1 MQLHEWQRAMQTA
14 VVSGQDH
21 SRLSLRSTGID
32 RRIGLG
38 IYQHAYR
45 ARLLEALQCN
55 FPALHQLLG
64 DDHFALAGHGFR
76 RRQPPT
82 QASIRW
88 FGEGFSDYLAGTAPF
103 SDCPAM
109 AELARFEWALRHT
122 IDAADAQRIET
133 QQLQAVAPE
142 QWHTLQFDL
151 HPSLQMLSLHWNV
164 PFIWQALMDEQT
176 PPAPESVS
184 RTWLIYRQTD
194 RVSAWR
200 SVEEDE
206 ADALAYLAAGNAF
219 GALCERLF
227 RETGDVDTAVGRA
240 AVWLRTWVEQGL
252 LTARATDGSQESV

>member
-21 SRLSLRSTGID
+21 PRLSLRTSGID
-32 RRIGLG
+32 RRTGLG
-38 IYQHAYR
+38 IYQYAYR

-55 FPALHQLLG
+55 FPALHRLLG

-76 RRQPPT
+76 HQHPPT
-82 QASIRW
+82 HASIRW
-88 FGEGFSDYLAGTAPF
+88 FGNGFSDYLAETSPF

-133 QQLQAVAPE
+133 QDLQAVAPE
-142 QWHTLQFDL
+142 QWHSLLFDL
-151 HPSLQMLSLHWNV
+151 HPSLQLLCLDWNV

-176 PPAPESVS
+176 PPPPESMCQ
-184 RTWLIYRQTD
+184 TWLVYRQPD

-200 SVEEDE
+200 SVEEGE
-206 ADALAYLAAGNAF
+206 AAALEYLAAGNSF
-219 GALCERLF
+219 GALCERLW
-227 RETGDVDTAVGRA
+227 RESGDADAAVGRA

-252 LTARATDGSQESV
+252 LTVRATADAQ

>member
-1 MQLHEWQRAMQTA
+1 MQLHEWQRGMQTA

-21 SRLSLRSTGID
+21 PRLSLRTTGID
-32 RRIGLG
+32 RRTGLG
-38 IYQHAYR
+38 IYQYAYR

-76 RRQPPT
+76 HRQPPT
-82 QASIRW
+82 RASIRW
-88 FGEGFSDYLAGTAPF
+88 FGEGFSRYLAETAPF

-142 QWHTLQFDL
+142 AWHALLFDL
-151 HPSLQMLSLHWNV
+151 HPSLQLLFFDWNV

-176 PPAPESVS
+176 PPAPKACP
-184 RTWLIYRQTD
+184 RPGWYTD
-194 RVSAWR
+194 NSTRFQPGAAWK
-200 SVEEDE
+200 
-206 ADALAYLAAGNAF
+206 
-219 GALCERLF
+219 C
-227 RETGDVDTAVGRA
+227 
-240 AVWLRTWVEQGL
+240 LRRMPWHTL
-252 LTARATDGSQESV
+252 LRATHSVPCVNDCGVNPMMPMGRWARRRCGCGAGSNRGCSQPVQQLTRNS

>member
-21 SRLSLRSTGID
+21 PRLSLRTTGID
-32 RRIGLG
+32 RRTGLG
-38 IYQHAYR
+38 IYQYAYR

-55 FPALHQLLG
+55 YPALHRLLG

-76 RRQPPT
+76 HRHPPT
-82 QASIRW
+82 HASIRW
-88 FGEGFSDYLAGTAPF
+88 FGEGFADYLAETSPF

-133 QQLQAVAPE
+133 QDLQAVAPD
-142 QWHTLQFDL
+142 QWHSLLFGL
-151 HPSLQMLSLHWNV
+151 HPSLQLLSLAWNV

-176 PPAPESVS
+176 PPAPESMCQ
-184 RTWLIYRQTD
+184 TWLVYRQPD

-200 SVEEDE
+200 SVEEAE
-206 ADALAYLAAGNAF
+206 ATALEYLAAGNAF
-219 GALCERLF
+219 GALCERLW
-227 RETGDVDTAVGRA
+227 RESGDADTAVGRA

-252 LTARATDGSQESV
+252 LTVRATADAQ

>member
-1 MQLHEWQRAMQTA
+1 MQLHEWQRGMQTA

-21 SRLSLRSTGID
+21 PRLSLRTTGID
-32 RRIGLG
+32 RRTGLG
-38 IYQHAYR
+38 IYQYAYR

-76 RRQPPT
+76 HRQPPT
-82 QASIRW
+82 RASIRW
-88 FGEGFSDYLAGTAPF
+88 FGEGFSRYLAETAPF

-142 QWHTLQFDL
+142 AWHALLFDL
-151 HPSLQMLSLHWNV
+151 HPSLQLLFFDWNV

-176 PPAPESVS
+176 PPAPESMPQ
-184 RTWLIYRQTD
+184 TWLVYRQLD
-194 RVSAWR
+194 QVSAWR
-200 SVEEDE
+200 SVEVAE
-206 ADALAYLAAGNAF
+206 ADALAYLAAGNTF
-219 GALCERLF
+219 GALCERLW
-227 RETGDVDTAVGRA
+227 RESDDADGAVGQA
-240 AVWLRTWVEQGL
+240 AVWLRSWVEQGL
-252 LTARATDGSQESV
+252 LTARATADSQ